1 MIEVNAYK
9 TVFNVEE
16 GINATGSSA
25 LELLQKSPGMQ
36 VDNNE
41 NISMKGK
48 TGVNGYVDGKMD
60 AGGHERP

>member
-1 MIEVNAYK
+1 MIEVNADK
-9 TVFNVEE
+9 KVFNVEA
-16 GINATGSSA
+16 GINATRSSA
-25 LELLQKSPGMQ
+25 TELLQKSPGMQ

-48 TGVNGYVDGKMD
+48 TGVKGYVDGKMD